1 VRRSDLAPRCRAP
14 DLLQFNGERGP
25 SMGGNTPGTTQ
36 LSQQEA
42 GRLAERLIPDGALR
56 PASVDAVAA
65 LPSFRSVLRACES
78 ACDAPYGSLP
88 GHVQDA
94 LVLRRLGQMF
104 HTVMLNGAWADRMR
118 SAGVTSAP
126 ATFEEWQRIPLSDKQ
141 VQADFFMGTR
151 PGLVVPLDRG
161 GFEIVASGGTSG
173 GVPVESV
180 YSVREL
186 HDTYRVAGEFMGTH
200 MLPRY
205 LTGEGPKWLSTTLA
219 DYQMWSSGTMVG
231 GVLQNVP
238 GVNYIGAGPVTA
250 PVLAHMFSY
259 PGPKAL
265 MGITAGIAILA
276 DLGADMPRAARES
289 FRVAM
294 YGSGVLSQRKRE
306 QLAAVYPNLAVL
318 SYFAAT
324 QAETIGLQ
332 LNHRSPVLSAVP
344 GLHLIEIVDENGRWV
359 NEGEEGE
366 LVVTRLHAHEA
377 PFLRFKLGDRM
388 IRHPRSDAGNLRTE
402 QFEFSG
408 RTGEVLH
415 LNDTQYSAVRAYEAV
430 CDGLSGWGLPDL
442 RPIAHDVQFVNNRE
456 ARMITLTAAVDA
468 PAVMTS
474 MVEGALGACGVRAV
488 FVDSLPKS
496 LSLFNHGE
504 ANSAAIEK
512 TGYEFA
518 LRFVDVASLEIERT
532 TVGKVPLVR
541 DHG

>member
-1 VRRSDLAPRCRAP
+1 
-14 DLLQFNGERGP
+14 
-25 SMGGNTPGTTQ
+25 MGGKV
-36 LSQQEA
+36 LEA
-42 GRLAERLIPDGALR
+42 AQMSPSEVDQMVRRLIPDKALK
-56 PASVDAVAA
+56 PATVDAVAA
-65 LPSFRSVLRACES
+65 LPSFRSVLRGCEA

-88 GHVQDA
+88 DRVQDA
-94 LVLRRLGQMF
+94 LVLRRLQQMF
-104 HTVMLNGAWADRMR
+104 HTVMLNGVWADRLR
-118 SAGVTSAP
+118 RAGVTSAP
-126 ATFEEWQRIPLSDKQ
+126 TTLADWQRIPLSDKHA
-141 VQADFFMGTR
+141 QADLFMGSR

-180 YSVREL
+180 YSLREL
-186 HDTYRVAGEFMGTH
+186 HDTYQWAGDFIGKH

-205 LTGEGPKWLSTTLA
+205 LTGNDPKWLSTTLA

-276 DLGADMPRAARES
+276 ELGADMPREARES

-306 QLAAVYPNLAVL
+306 QLAEVYPNLVVL

-332 LNHRSPVLSAVP
+332 LNHESPVLSAVP
-344 GLHLIEIVDENGRWV
+344 GLHLIEIVDEDGRWV
-359 NEGEEGE
+359 DEGKEGE

-377 PFLRFKLGDRM
+377 PLLRFKLGDRM
-388 IRHPRSDAGNLRTE
+388 IRHPRSDSAGLRTE

-430 CDGLSGWGLPDL
+430 CDGLRGWGLPDL
-442 RPIAHDVQFVNNRE
+442 RPLAHDVQFVNNRE
-456 ARMITLTAAVDA
+456 ARRITLTAAVEA
-468 PAVMTS
+468 PAVMAS
-474 MVEGALGACGVRAV
+474 LVEGTLGARGVRGV

-504 ANSAAIEK
+504 ANSDSIER

-518 LRFVDVASLEIERT
+518 LRFVDVTSPEIERT

>member
-1 VRRSDLAPRCRAP
+1 MH
-14 DLLQFNGERGP
+14 EK
-25 SMGGNTPGTTQ
+25 TPGTGQ
-36 LSQQEA
+36 LSQREA
-42 GRLAERLIPDGALR
+42 DQLAQQLIPDHVLK
-56 PASVDAVAA
+56 PTSVDEVAA
-65 LPSFRSVLRACES
+65 LPSFRSVLRGCES
-78 ACDAPYGSLP
+78 ACRMPYGSLS
-88 GHVQDA
+88 HRVQDA
-94 LVLRRLGQMF
+94 VVLRRLQQMF
-104 HTVMLNGAWADRMR
+104 HTVMLNGAWADRLR
-118 SAGVTSAP
+118 TAGVLTAPTSL
-126 ATFEEWQRIPLSDKQ
+126 EDWQRIPLSDKN
-141 VQADFFMGTR
+141 VQAEFFMGSR
-151 PGLVVPLDRG
+151 PGLVVPIDRG

-180 YSVREL
+180 YSLREL
-186 HDTYRVAGEFMGTH
+186 HDTYQWAGDFIGSH
-200 MLPRY
+200 LLPRY
-205 LTGEGPKWLSTTLA
+205 LVGPGPKWLSTTLA

-276 DLGADMPRAARES
+276 ELGADLPLDVRES

-332 LNHRSPVLSAVP
+332 LNHESPVLSAVP

-359 NEGEEGE
+359 PEGEEGE

-388 IRHPRSDAGNLRTE
+388 IRRPRTDTTGLRTE
-402 QFEFSG
+402 QFEFAG

-415 LNDTQYSAVRAYEAV
+415 LNDTQYSAVGAFEAV
-430 CDGLSGWGLPDL
+430 CDGLRGWGLPDL

-456 ARMITLTAAVDA
+456 ARTITLTAAVEA
-468 PAVMTS
+468 PAMMTS
-474 MVEGALGACGVRAV
+474 MVEGTLGTCGVRGV
-488 FVDSLPKS
+488 FVNSLPRS
-496 LSLFNHGE
+496 LSLFNHAE
-504 ANSAAIEK
+504 ANPDSIERS
-512 TGYEFA
+512 GYDFA
-518 LRFVDVASLEIERT
+518 LRFVDVTSPEIERT
-532 TVGKVPLVR
+532 SVGKVPLVR
-541 DHG
+541 DRG